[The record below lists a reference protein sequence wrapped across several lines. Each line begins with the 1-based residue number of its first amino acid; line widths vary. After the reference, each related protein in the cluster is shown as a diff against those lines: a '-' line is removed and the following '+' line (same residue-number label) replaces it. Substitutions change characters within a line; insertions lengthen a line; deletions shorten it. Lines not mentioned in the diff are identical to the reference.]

1 MTRADYIRQMTDDE
15 LVKLLVWRKFDFLE
29 YVPDCDEDCE
39 HFKGGCANSCPHE
52 RKERAVREWIT
63 ESIDDA
69 KQQIEEMLI
78 EHWKDEIEYLEDR
91 LKEFQEK

>member
-1 MTRADYIRQMTDDE
+1 MTRADYIRRMTDDE

-39 HFKGGCANSCPHE
+39 HFKGGCANSCPQE

-78 EHWKDEIEYLEDR
+78 EHWKDGIKYLEDG

>member
-39 HFKGGCANSCPHE
+39 HFKG
-52 RKERAVREWIT
+52 
-63 ESIDDA
+63 
-69 KQQIEEMLI
+69 EMCI
-78 EHWKDEIEYLEDR
+78 RDR
-91 LKEFQEK
+91 